1 MDLKKTGTFLA
12 QRRRE
17 KSLTQAQLAAILGV
31 TDKAVS
37 RWETGRGFPDV
48 SVLPALA
55 AALEVTVA
63 DLVNGEMAA
72 PTQESRGESAQ
83 EALLGALSY
92 AGRMRRSVAAAL
104 LAVGGVLLLLA
115 PLVVAGI
122 PSVWM
127 ALSGALLLGAAALL
141 RWKKGP
147 LPALSPRAARLGA
160 LGFLAAAL
168 VLACLPRGVAMNWGV
183 PPGEAPRVTYH
194 AYFDLLPFAYGNFF
208 PLLTAALTALLAAGM
223 VLLLLRPGAA
233 RGRRCFVTGV
243 VALAFSAAA
252 LLFAGSRVTAAAVGI
267 SLCLLFSAALQ
278 AMGSRG
284 E

>member
-1 MDLKKTGTFLA
+1 MDLKKTGAFLA

-17 KSLTQAQLAAILGV
+17 KALTQAQLAAAIGV

-63 DLVNGEMAA
+63 ELVNGEATA
-72 PTQESRGESAQ
+72 PSQESRGESAQ
-83 EALLGALSY
+83 QALLGALSY

-104 LAVGGVLLLLA
+104 LALGGAALLLA
-115 PLVVAGI
+115 PLVVVGL

-127 ALSGALLLGAAALL
+127 AAVGALLLGAAALL

-160 LGFLAAAL
+160 LGFLVAAL

-194 AYFDLLPFAYGNFF
+194 AYFDLLPFGYGNFF
-208 PLLTAALTALLAAGM
+208 PLLTAALTALLAVGM

-233 RGRRCFVTGV
+233 GGRRCFVGGV
-243 VALAFSAAA
+243 VALAFSVAA
-252 LLFAGSRVTAAAVGI
+252 LLFAGSRVTAVAVGI
-267 SLCLLFSAALQ
+267 TLCLLFSAALQ